1 MAAED
6 DGFHSRCGCVHG
18 MDECVWRVGTVV
30 GPKLSLSPQPS
41 GWPFLWSI
49 GWKVRPDQLRPAH
62 RNEVIAALSL
72 LVCCLTSSRYQV
84 HVLSSSI
91 AHMLECG
98 VSADLRRNASLP
110 PVPIGFVSPLMTS
123 ISRPYLVCWRR
134 ILPLSA
140 ASEAPRL
147 QTTYC
152 DAILGAIPSVTYRQ
166 YIVMTTKKDPSALDP
181 LYENDRR
188 SAQCNRDPSL
198 ACSDLAA

>member
-1 MAAED
+1 M
-6 DGFHSRCGCVHG
+6 GFTADVDVCTGWMNVFG
-18 MDECVWRVGTVV
+18 EWVLPPG
-30 GPKLSLSPQPS
+30 LS
-41 GWPFLWSI
+41 FLYLRRRLAGRLYGALA

-72 LVCCLTSSRYQV
+72 LVCCLTSSRYRV

-98 VSADLRRNASLP
+98 VSANLRRNASLP

-123 ISRPYLVCWRR
+123 ISRPCLVCWRR

-147 QTTYC
+147 QTTCC

-166 YIVMTTKKDPSALDP
+166 YIAMTTKKDPSALDP